1 MDHCVSVYWIMRGV
15 AYVITCSQ
23 VWEGLHYQI
32 ALLEYFISQWR
43 REVTV
48 SYCAVI
54 VYVHHL
60 LQVIVV

>member
-15 AYVITCSQ
+15 AHVITCSQ
-23 VWEGLHYQI
+23 VWVGLHYQI
-32 ALLEYFISQWR
+32 VLLECLISQSR

-48 SYCAVI
+48 PYCAVI
-54 VYVHHL
+54 LYVHHL

>member
-15 AYVITCSQ
+15 AHVITCSQ
-23 VWEGLHYQI
+23 VWVGLHYQI
-32 ALLEYFISQWR
+32 TLLEYLISQWR

-48 SYCAVI
+48 PYHAVI